1 MNGRTLAAVSLL
13 ALPLT
18 FISPQS
24 VNASEAAHNTQAIQA
39 PIQSESQKAVSEVAK
54 PSEAEAIAA
63 AVAYLTRDG
72 KLTVEET
79 EFLTWGTYSEQYVY
93 WPIKFRMSYKRK
105 DSDKP
110 RTNDYALKISKGP
123 DGQWQ
128 AAQYYSWR
136 TDFK

>member
-1 MNGRTLAAVSLL
+1 MKCRTLVVVSLL

-18 FISPQS
+18 FIGPQS
-24 VNASEAAHNTQAIQA
+24 VSASEAAHNTQAAQA
-39 PIQSESQKAVSEVAK
+39 PSESKAIKAVSEVAK
-54 PSEAEAIAA
+54 PSESEAIAA

-72 KLTVEET
+72 ELTVEET

-128 AAQYYSWR
+128 AAQYYAWR